1 VIVAAVAPAGC
12 CAEATIVA
20 IAPLASD
27 NVAGVTLRDVIPV
40 GSAVTVT
47 AEADV
52 SVVVVKP
59 VPVPVAVTVMVA
71 IPGADAVT
79 TPAADTEATAEFDVA
94 YVYATVTADEPRL
107 TVGTIVTVWFT
118 GTLAAVGD
126 SCKPLIE
133 AAGAATETDAAAD

>member
-1 VIVAAVAPAGC
+1 
-12 CAEATIVA
+12 
-20 IAPLASD
+20 
-27 NVAGVTLRDVIPV
+27 VAGVTLRDVIPV

-126 SCKPLIE
+126 SCKPLIA
-133 AAGAATETDAAAD
+133 AAGAATESDAAAV